1 MRTPH
6 YSGHFNLTQCYICT
20 QLCVCVCVCCVN
32 TVKGV
37 SPCPEANETESSE
50 AKTEKQDTTETVT
63 TETRDENEMTGVVE
77 GGGEREGMEG
87 EGERKKPVDETGEQ
101 AQTRLI
107 LL

>member
-1 MRTPH
+1 M
-6 YSGHFNLTQCYICT
+6 YILCVCV
-20 QLCVCVCVCCVN
+20 CVCVCVCCVN

-37 SPCPEANETESSE
+37 SPCPEANETETSE
-50 AKTEKQDTTETVT
+50 AKTEKQDTTETVA
-63 TETRDENEMTGVVE
+63 TETRDEKEMTGVVE

>member
-1 MRTPH
+1 M
-6 YSGHFNLTQCYICT
+6 
-20 QLCVCVCVCCVN
+20 CVCVCVCVCVN

-50 AKTEKQDTTETVT
+50 AKTEKQDTTETVA
-63 TETRDENEMTGVVE
+63 TETGDQNEMTGVAE
-77 GGGEREGMEG
+77 EGGEREGEG

>member
-1 MRTPH
+1 M
-6 YSGHFNLTQCYICT
+6 
-20 QLCVCVCVCCVN
+20 CVCCVN

-37 SPCPEANETESSE
+37 SPCPEANETETSE
-50 AKTEKQDTTETVT
+50 AKTEKQDTTETVA
-63 TETRDENEMTGVVE
+63 TETRDEKEMTGVVE

>member
-1 MRTPH
+1 M
-6 YSGHFNLTQCYICT
+6 
-20 QLCVCVCVCCVN
+20 CVCCVN

-37 SPCPEANETESSE
+37 SPCPEVNETVTSE
-50 AKTEKQDTTETVT
+50 AKTEKQDTTETVA
-63 TETRDENEMTGVVE
+63 TETGDENEMTGVVE
-77 GGGEREGMEG
+77 EREGI

>member
-1 MRTPH
+1 M
-6 YSGHFNLTQCYICT
+6 
-20 QLCVCVCVCCVN
+20 CVCVCVCVCVN

-37 SPCPEANETESSE
+37 SPCPEVNETVTSE
-50 AKTEKQDTTETVT
+50 AKTEKQDTTETVA
-63 TETRDENEMTGVVE
+63 TETGDENEMTGVAE
-77 GGGEREGMEG
+77 EGGEREGIEG